1 MTNAT
6 GSVSALIDA
15 GDLQGAVSA
24 ALSVVK
30 QRPTDG
36 AARRRLIDLL
46 IVSGDFERAD
56 KQADILSKT
65 IPDMMVGLAL
75 LRGRLRA
82 ADARA
87 AWFETGAV
95 PAFPDGPSA
104 NDQLA
109 MKNALAIGG
118 GHAGI
123 KGVAATA
130 FPENVIGGS
139 VKVDGRSAA
148 SFRDLDD
155 RIPHAVEILHTNG
168 TYMWIDFNR
177 INRIEFQPVRS
188 LRDLTWR
195 HALLTLRDDSQS
207 EIIMPATYFTR
218 DGSDAMKLGR
228 TTDWTEAG
236 GGLFAGKGQKCLL
249 VDDDVVGLLD
259 VTSIEFLHGPA
270 N

>member
-6 GSVSALIDA
+6 ESVSTLIDA
-15 GDLQGAVSA
+15 GDLQGAINA
-24 ALSVVK
+24 ALSTVK
-30 QRPTDG
+30 QRPRDD
-36 AARRRLIDLL
+36 AARRLLIDLL

-56 KQADILSKT
+56 KQADILSQT
-65 IPDMMVGLAL
+65 VPDMTVGLAL

-82 ADARA
+82 ADARV

-95 PAFPDGPSA
+95 PAFPDGPSE

-109 MKNALAIGG
+109 MKNALVIE
-118 GHAGI
+118 
-123 KGVAATA
+123 KSATGTNGEA
-130 FPENVIGGS
+130 TTPFPENVIQGS
-139 VKVDGRSAA
+139 VKIDGRTAA

-155 RIPHAVEILHTNG
+155 RIPHAIEILNTNG

-177 INRIEFQPVRS
+177 INRIEFQPVQS
-188 LRDLTWR
+188 IRDLTWR

-207 EIIMPATYFTR
+207 EIVMPATYFSR
-218 DGSDAMKLGR
+218 DVSDAMKLGR
-228 TTDWTEAG
+228 ETDWAEAG

-249 VDDDVVGLLD
+249 VDDDVIGLLD
-259 VTSIEFLHGPA
+259 VTSIEFIPGPA